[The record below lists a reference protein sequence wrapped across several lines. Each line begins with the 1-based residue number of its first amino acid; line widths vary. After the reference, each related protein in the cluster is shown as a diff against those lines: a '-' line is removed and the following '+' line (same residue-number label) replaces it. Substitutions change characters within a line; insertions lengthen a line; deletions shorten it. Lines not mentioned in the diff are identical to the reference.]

1 MKSLSLL
8 ENVQFHAQSPY
19 AEPLF
24 VSDEARILR
33 FTLRP
38 GQVVQEHNAPHSPV
52 FVTVLQGRGLF
63 AGADGV
69 GQSFGPNSFVIFDA
83 GEPHSIRALNEDLV
97 LLLFLRE
104 APDARSTEHHQ
115 VGEKYAA

>member
-1 MKSLSLL
+1 MKSRSLL
-8 ENVQFHAQSPY
+8 ENVEFHAGTPY

-38 GQVVQEHNAPHSPV
+38 GQIVQDHNAPHSPV
-52 FVTVLQGRGLF
+52 FVTVLQGQGLF

-69 GQSFGPNSFVIFDA
+69 GQPFGPNSLLIFDA
-83 GEPHSIRALNEDLV
+83 GENHSIQALNEDLIFMV
-97 LLLFLRE
+97 FLRG
-104 APDARSTEHHQ
+104 APDAKSTGQHL
-115 VGEKYAA
+115 VGEKYRA